1 MRPSFEDIGSR
12 KGNAS
17 FVAYN
22 LRVPAFPFKWHYHP
36 EYELTLITRGSGK
49 RMVGD
54 SHESFTAGDLVLV
67 GPDLPHTWVSD
78 RVQRGGASAV
88 VIQFSEAFVQDFL
101 HWPECDGIA
110 RLLKASGHGL
120 HFPARRSRAVAE
132 EVSALP
138 ALQGLSRVTALIGLL
153 HSLSRIKGTP
163 LASAFFS
170 SVKGKEIEQRIN
182 KVCRHIQQKASG
194 PLALA
199 EVAALVNL
207 TPSAF
212 CRFFKRVTGKT
223 FSDYVNDVRVG
234 HACSLLTESDQ
245 TVSEIAFA
253 TGFESLT
260 YFNRVFLRKKGQS
273 PRAYRARVQGLETH

>member
-17 FVAYN
+17 FVAYD

-54 SHESFTAGDLVLV
+54 SHESFTAGDLVLA

-78 RVQRGGASAV
+78 RVQRGGAAAV
-88 VIQFSEAFVQDFL
+88 VIQFPESFVQDFL
-101 HWPECDGIA
+101 HWPECEAIA
-110 RLLKASGHGL
+110 RLLKASVHGL

-132 EVSALP
+132 AITALP
-138 ALQGLSRVTALIGLL
+138 ALSGLHRITALIEILQA
-153 HSLSRIKGTP
+153 LSRLRSEP
-163 LASAFFS
+163 LVSDYFS
-170 SVKGKEIEQRIN
+170 FVKGKEAGQRIN
-182 KVCRHIQQKASG
+182 KVCRHIQQHASTTI
-194 PLALA
+194 ALGD
-199 EVAALVNL
+199 VAAMVNL

-223 FSDYVNDVRVG
+223 FSDYVNEVRIG
-234 HACSLLTESDQ
+234 HACSLLTETDQ

-253 TGFESLT
+253 TGYESLT
-260 YFNRVFLRKKGQS
+260 YFNRVFLRKKGES
-273 PRAYRARVQGLETH
+273 PRSFRARVQLLALR